1 MSGRLRREDL
11 DADPLAQLAS
21 WYGHAKEAGVHEPEA
36 MTLATVDAAGRPS
49 ARMVLM
55 RGLGPEGV
63 DLFTNYGSR
72 KARELDATGRA
83 ALVWYWDDL
92 GRQVRMEGTVARLGR
107 AESEAYFQTRPRG
120 SRIAAWA
127 SPQSEAIADRV
138 ALEARVAEMEER
150 FPGDVPLPP
159 FWGGYRLRPEAAE
172 FWQAGEFRLHDRFR
186 YTRDGPAGWRIE
198 RLGP

>member
-1 MSGRLRREDL
+1 MSARLRRVDL
-11 DADPLAQLAS
+11 DPDPLGQLRR
-21 WYGHAKEAGVHEPEA
+21 WYEEARAAGVPEPEA
-36 MTLATVDAAGRPS
+36 MTLATVDAGGRPS

-55 RGLGPEGV
+55 RGLGSEGV
-63 DLFTNYGSR
+63 DIFTNYGSR

-83 ALVWYWDDL
+83 ALVWYWERL
-92 GRQVRMEGTVARLGR
+92 GRQVRVEGTVTRLGR
-107 AESEAYFQTRPRG
+107 AESEAYFLTRPRG

-127 SPQSEAIADRV
+127 SPQSQPLADRA

-159 FWGGYRLRPEAAE
+159 FWGGYRVRVETAE
-172 FWQAGEFRLHDRFR
+172 VWQAGEYRLHDRFV
-186 YTRDGPAGWRIE
+186 YTRDGETGWRVE